1 MGSQSIMH
9 FDMKYQYSA
18 GLSDSEIYIH
28 LFTKLHL
35 YVASDSKPAYML
47 MSRFA
52 RHIDSCLTTALH
64 EEIKPF
70 EVAKWIQF
78 SNSTALP
85 VHLRAQK
92 TCTITRFG
100 PLLSERDTGLL
111 SRQSREPST
120 PTKSTST
127 VLLVD
132 TSTNS

>member
-9 FDMKYQYSA
+9 FDIKYQYSA

-64 EEIKPF
+64 EEIKQF
-70 EVAKWIQF
+70 EEAKWIQF

-92 TCTITRFG
+92 NLYNYWVWAAAFG
-100 PLLSERDTGLL
+100 EGHRIV
-111 SRQSREPST
+111 QQ
-120 PTKSTST
+120 T
-127 VLLVD
+127 V
-132 TSTNS
+132 